1 MPLFSVP
8 VSPGC
13 AVLDAIV
20 SILVALVNV
29 FPDLLDALK
38 PNHPITKRVKDIL
51 PVKSKSREV
60 ADKLAGK

>member
-1 MPLFSVP
+1 M
-8 VSPGC
+8 
-13 AVLDAIV
+13 LDTIAAI
-20 SILVALVNV
+20 LAALVNV

-51 PVKSKSREV
+51 PVKSKSQEV